1 MKRLRKD
8 CGGFT
13 LVEIMVTF
21 TLTAIFMGSA
31 ALVLSTFTR
40 SHTVASAVATEQN
53 VASIV
58 METVSSN
65 LGAAR
70 YDSGAFSEDF
80 SPKDDT
86 APTLPVD
93 KTDEEKK
100 ECMLLIGSA
109 DGNSVV
115 WYVDGKT
122 ENIVKMSV
130 KKTGEGDEGKGYLAL
145 DYYVKPEIKPGEPAE
160 VGAVWDH
167 VPWQLGEGVYQ
178 NCSVE
183 SFKVERLGDDNSCLS
198 VTITLRNGIAG
209 DDNHFTLN
217 RTFDCYNL
225 AAENIV
231 ELTS

>member
-31 ALVLSTFTR
+31 ALVLSSFTK
-40 SHTVASAVATEQN
+40 SHTVASAVAIEQN

-70 YDSGAFSEDF
+70 WDTGVFSGDFNPEEDT
-80 SPKDDT
+80 P
-86 APTLPVD
+86 PELPSD
-93 KTDEEKK
+93 KTAEEKK
-100 ECMLLIGSA
+100 EYALLIDSS

-115 WYVDGKT
+115 WYVDGGT
-122 ENIVKMSV
+122 GNIVKMSV
-130 KKTGEGDEGKGYLAL
+130 KEAGESGKEKGYLVL
-145 DYYVKPEIKPGEPAE
+145 DYYVKPEKTAE
-160 VGAVWDH
+160 AGATWKH

-178 NCSVE
+178 NCSIK
-183 SFKVERLGDDNSCLS
+183 SFEVERLGDDNSCLS
-198 VTITLRNGIAG
+198 VTLVLTNGIAG
-209 DDNHFTLN
+209 DDNQFTLS

-225 AAENIV
+225 ASKNIIT
-231 ELTS
+231 L